1 VKVIVGLGNP
11 GPEYEQTPHN
21 MGFLVIDQIAQDC
34 GVVVANRR
42 HKASTAT
49 AKLAGEEVLLAK
61 PETFMNLSGHSVR
74 DLVREQTERLSA
86 QGGFDIAKDLI
97 VIYDE
102 LAFPLGVLRIKPDG
116 SSAGHNGVQSVIDAV
131 GEKFIRVRIGI
142 APDHP
147 VSSGKSYVLTPF
159 KKKDLPVVG
168 EMIDRAGE
176 ALRMIL
182 TDGVSAAMNKFN
194 RREEAAEGKGM

>member
-21 MGFLVIDQIAQDC
+21 FGFLVIDQIAQDC
-34 GVVVANRR
+34 GVAVANRR
-42 HKASTAT
+42 HKALTAT

-74 DLVREQTERLSA
+74 DLVREQSEK
-86 QGGFDIAKDLI
+86 GEFDAARDLI

-102 LAFPLGVLRIKPDG
+102 LAFPLGVLKIKPDG

-131 GEKFIRVRIGI
+131 GEKFIRIRIGI
-142 APDHP
+142 SPDHP
-147 VSSGKSYVLTPF
+147 VSSGKSYVLTPW
-159 KKKDLPVVG
+159 KKKDLPLVG
-168 EMIDRAGE
+168 EMVDRAEE
-176 ALRMIL
+176 AVKAIL
-182 TDGVSAAMNKFN
+182 TEGVNAAMNKFN
-194 RREEAAEGKGM
+194 RRDDAAEGKGM

>member
-1 VKVIVGLGNP
+1 VKLIIGLGNP

-42 HKASTAT
+42 HKALTAT
-49 AKLAGEEVLLAK
+49 ARLAGEDVLLAK

-74 DLVREQTERLSA
+74 DLVREQSER
-86 QGGFDIAKDLI
+86 GEFDVAKDLI

-102 LAFPLGVLRIKPDG
+102 LAFPLGVIRIKPDG

-131 GEKFIRVRIGI
+131 GEKFVRVRIGI
-142 APDHP
+142 SPDHP

-159 KKKDLPVVG
+159 KKKDLPVIG

-176 ALRMIL
+176 AVKMIL
-182 TDGVSAAMNKFN
+182 TEGVGAAMNKFN

>member
-21 MGFLVIDQIAQDC
+21 FGFLVIDQIAQDC
-34 GVVVANRR
+34 GVAVANRR
-42 HKASTAT
+42 HKALTAT

-74 DLVREQTERLSA
+74 DLVREQQER
-86 QGGFDIAKDLI
+86 GEFDAARDLI

-116 SSAGHNGVQSVIDAV
+116 SSAGHNGVQSVIDAF
-131 GEKFIRVRIGI
+131 GERFIRIRIGI
-142 APDHP
+142 SPDHP
-147 VSSGKSYVLTPF
+147 VTSGESYVLTPW
-159 KKKDLPVVG
+159 KKKDLPLVG
-168 EMIDRAGE
+168 EMVDRAEE
-176 ALRMIL
+176 AVKTIL
-182 TDGVSAAMNKFN
+182 TEGVNAAMNKFN
-194 RREEAAEGKGM
+194 RRDEAAEGKGM